1 MSSRYVLEARLLNMR
16 KFLTMILFYA
26 IANPFL
32 YLMAIGVGV
41 GTMINNNS
49 GGVDG
54 VEYLVFLAPAL
65 LSNAAVQGSMDEV
78 IFPTMAGFMWNKGFY
93 AMNATPL
100 EGRQIALG
108 VYLASMVRN
117 FFTVLIYF
125 LIMLAFGVLEDPK
138 SWLLIPSGFL
148 AGAAFAAI
156 MLPLAGR
163 TKKEDNFFTFVGR
176 FVLQPMFFLS
186 GTFFPLESIPLYF
199 RWVGWISPLW
209 HATDL
214 GRYLSYGRDIP
225 LWLVFTHIL
234 VLVVMVVVGLSFA
247 FRIFEKRLAK

>member
-1 MSSRYVLEARLLNMR
+1 MR
-16 KFLTMILFYA
+16 KFMWEIIFYSV
-26 IANPFL
+26 ANPFL

-41 GTMINNNS
+41 GSMVNQNS

-65 LSNAAVQGSMDEV
+65 LANAAVQGAMDEA
-78 IFPTMAGFMWNKGFY
+78 IFPTLAGFLWNKGFF

-108 VYLASMVRN
+108 VYLAAMVRN
-117 FFTVLIYF
+117 FFTVLLYF
-125 LIMLAFGVLEDPK
+125 FVMMAFGVLEDPK
-138 SWLLIPSGFL
+138 SWLLIPTGFL

-156 MLPLAGR
+156 MIAIAGN
-163 TKKEDNFFTFVGR
+163 TKKEDHFFTFVGR

-186 GTFFPLESIPLYF
+186 GTFFPLDSVPIYL
-199 RWVGWISPLW
+199 RWIGWLSPLW

-214 GRYLSYGRDIP
+214 GRYLSYGREMPI
-225 LWLVFTHIL
+225 WLVLTHIA
-234 VLVVMVVVGLSFA
+234 VLLIMVVVGLA
-247 FRIFEKRLAK
+247 IAIRVFEKRLAK